1 MEVVKESGGLKFYKK
16 RSGRFAV
23 EKDGKLL
30 HGVEKVKALVAAGLI
45 KAAIPEKEAP
55 IVVPKAPEE
64 EAAAAEEIPTDEV
77 A

>member
-1 MEVVKESGGLKFYKK
+1 MKVVKEVNGLTFYQK

-23 EKDGKLL
+23 EKDGKLI

-55 IVVPKAPEE
+55 AYVAPAPE
-64 EAAAAEEIPTDEV
+64 EAAADETPTEEV